1 MLVKE
6 LKELSNL
13 SEDLGKNL
21 NLIQGA
27 GGNTSVKIDEV
38 LWVKASGYWL
48 SDALALDKETIKAI
62 SYRSLYP
69 DHVVFLGPGP
79 MTVVNMEKANKL
91 VSNDIGKHNAVVI
104 ENIGVIVH
112 QASSENIDGM
122 LHCLANTLLRVQP
135 NEKLS
140 YLSEQDELELLDWN
154 AEEYRQSIQ
163 KKRV

>member
-1 MLVKE
+1 MLAEE
-6 LKELSNL
+6 LKKLSNL

-27 GGNTSVKIDEV
+27 GGNTSVK
-38 LWVKASGYWL
+38 
-48 SDALALDKETIKAI
+48 
-62 SYRSLYP
+62 
-69 DHVVFLGPGP
+69 
-79 MTVVNMEKANKL
+79 
-91 VSNDIGKHNAVVI
+91 
-104 ENIGVIVH
+104 
-112 QASSENIDGM
+112 IDGM

>member
-1 MLVKE
+1 ML
-6 LKELSNL
+6 
-13 SEDLGKNL
+13 NL
-21 NLIQGA
+21 NLKESKNRIEYEKIHSLIS
-27 GGNTSVKIDEV
+27 NTEYILPKYELVHS
-38 LWVKASGYWL
+38 
-48 SDALALDKETIKAI
+48 LALDKELIKSI

-79 MTVVNMEKANKL
+79 MTVVNMEKAKKL
-91 VSNDIGKHNAVVI
+91 VSTDISKYNTIVI
-104 ENIGVIVH
+104 ENIGVIVR

-122 LHCLANTLLRVQP
+122 LHCLTNTLLRVQP

>member
-1 MLVKE
+1 
-6 LKELSNL
+6 
-13 SEDLGKNL
+13 
-21 NLIQGA
+21 
-27 GGNTSVKIDEV
+27 
-38 LWVKASGYWL
+38 
-48 SDALALDKETIKAI
+48 
-62 SYRSLYP
+62 
-69 DHVVFLGPGP
+69 
-79 MTVVNMEKANKL
+79 MTVVNMEKVKKFISSDVN
-91 VSNDIGKHNAVVI
+91 NHNTIVI